1 MQLSALKKIAK
12 ALQDSNVEYLLVG
25 GLAVVAH
32 GYGRMTHDIDL
43 VVNFS
48 PKHLLRAFQALNQLG
63 YRPRVP
69 ITGEQFA
76 DTNVRYRWI
85 TQKGMMVL
93 NMTNDL
99 MPHSPID
106 LFVKEP
112 FPFDKVYRKAIVETF
127 NPNIEFRYVDL
138 DTLISMKKE
147 AGRPKDL
154 NDIEQLE
161 KLRHEDLS

>member
-1 MQLSALKKIAK
+1 MQLNALKKIAK
-12 ALQDSNVEYLLVG
+12 ALQNAKVEYLLVG

-48 PKHLLRAFQALNQLG
+48 PKHLLNAFYALGELG

-69 ITGEQFA
+69 ITAEQFA
-76 DTNVRYRWI
+76 NPELRTRWI
-85 TQKGMMVL
+85 TEKGMMVL
-93 NMTNDL
+93 NLTSDL

-112 FPFDKVYRKAIVETF
+112 FLFDEAYKSAIVETF
-127 NPNIEFRYVDL
+127 EPDIEFRYVDI

-154 NDIEQLE
+154 DDIFHLE
-161 KLRHEDLS
+161 KLRIEKA